1 MKTYTRL
8 FCYIKPYWP
17 QLAVATVCMVLF
29 ALFNTVT
36 IYTIKPII
44 DHVFTPG
51 GEIVTYPLPLTGV
64 VLTLTRHQMLFGIA
78 GFLIL
83 TFLCKG
89 LASYGQAY
97 FMGSCGM
104 RAGTDLRN
112 AVYDHLLGQS
122 LAYFDRRK
130 TGDLVSRL
138 TGDIGIILNSIS
150 NIVAAFIREP
160 AEVIFVIGLIFLLD
174 WRLTLV
180 SLLVF
185 PLVGWVIAFFGKSMR
200 VTTRSMQQE
209 QGEISTV
216 IMESVAGIRIVQG
229 FTMEAYEQGRH
240 RARAAAFLAAALRI
254 LRIKALAPP
263 VLELIAALAIA
274 GIIVYGGLQVIKGE
288 QAGGITTGTFFTFMA
303 ALITLYK
310 PLRSLTQ
317 VNNTL
322 QQIVAAGER
331 LFEILDAPAAVASR
345 PDAPSLPPFAGMIE
359 YRGVHFAYDD
369 EPVLRGIDLTIT
381 RGMRVAVVGSSG
393 AGKTTL
399 INLLPRFYD
408 PTRGQVLI
416 DGEDIRLVGLDSL
429 RRQIGIVTQEVVL
442 FNDTVRHNVAYGTA
456 NATDEQIM
464 AAARA
469 ANAAEFIAK
478 LPEGLDTVIGERGMT
493 LSGGERQRL
502 SIARAILKNPPIL
515 LLDEAT
521 SNLDTESE
529 RAVQEALER
538 LMAQRTT
545 LVIAHRLST
554 VTTADLIIVL
564 DGGRIVDRGKH
575 EELLARG
582 GLYQRLYELQFA
594 DLTGAE

>member
-1 MKTYTRL
+1 MSTYSRL
-8 FCYIKPYWP
+8 FAYIRPYAGH
-17 QLAVATVCMVLF
+17 LAVATVCMILF
-29 ALFNTVT
+29 ALFNAVT

-44 DHVFTPG
+44 DHVFTAG
-51 GEIVTYPLPLTGV
+51 SDLVHYPVPLTGI
-64 VLTLTRHQMLFGIA
+64 VLTVTRAQMLFGTA
-78 GFLIL
+78 GFLVL
-83 TFLCKG
+83 VFFCKG

-112 AVYDHLLGQS
+112 AVYARLLAQS

-138 TGDIGIILNSIS
+138 TGDISIILNSIS

-160 AEVIFVIGLIFLLD
+160 AEVIFLLGLIFLLD
-174 WRLTLV
+174 WKLALI

-185 PLVGWVIAFFGKSMR
+185 PFVGWIIAFFGKSMR
-200 VTTRSMQQE
+200 TTTRSLQQE
-209 QGEISTV
+209 QGEISSV
-216 IMESVAGIRIVQG
+216 VMESVAGIRIVQG
-229 FTMEAYEQGRH
+229 FTMEAYERQRH
-240 RARAAAFLAAALRI
+240 GARAAAFLRASLRI

-263 VLELIAALAIA
+263 VLELIAAFAIA
-274 GIIVYGGLQVIKGE
+274 GIIVYGGLQVVRE
-288 QAGGITTGTFFTFMA
+288 SLTTGTFFAFMA
-303 ALITLYK
+303 ALISLYK

-331 LFEILDAPAAVASR
+331 LFEILDAPVAVTSV
-345 PDAPSLPPFAGMIE
+345 PGAPALPAFRDRIT
-359 YRGVHFAYDD
+359 YRDVHFAYGD
-369 EPVLRGIDLTIT
+369 EPVLRGVDIEVT
-381 RGMRVAVVGSSG
+381 RGMRVAIVGSSG

-399 INLLPRFYD
+399 LNLLPRFYD
-408 PTRGQVLI
+408 PTQGEVCI
-416 DGEDIRLVGLDSL
+416 DGQDVRAVDLGSL

-442 FNDTVRHNVAYGTA
+442 FNDTVRHNIAYGTDGA
-456 NATDEQIM
+456 DDAQVM

-469 ANAAEFIAK
+469 ANAADFIAK
-478 LPEGLDTVIGERGMT
+478 LPQGLDTVIGERGMT

-502 SIARAILKNPPIL
+502 SIARAVLKNPPIL

-521 SNLDTESE
+521 SSLDTESE

-582 GLYQRLYELQFA
+582 GLYRRLYELQFA
-594 DLTGAE
+594 DAEHTA